1 MALELELKQE
11 LDGIKT
17 ALETKTTAEVKA
29 AIDALETKFTAE
41 LKTQFETEIKSVK
54 DALEAKL
61 ADAEAKLKSVQ
72 EHADKLDM
80 KLQSNVPSTRKEDVL
95 VKTITENYA
104 NISNVR
110 KGNAVQ
116 TKVVGDMTL
125 GANLTG
131 DQPRDYNFS
140 VVMTPGQAVNVSD
153 LVGSVNISGGTYTF
167 PREKGGEGSI
177 GAQTEGQNKNQKD
190 YDVEMVD
197 VNTDFIAGYARYSK
211 KMANNLPFLTSF
223 VPNALR
229 RDYMISENSAFNT
242 VLATD
247 ATDSTSTASN
257 KIELLI
263 KDIAA
268 QQDANYIVNGIVV
281 RPSDYWDIL
290 ITEKST
296 GAGYGLPGVVTVDAS
311 GQLRINGIPV
321 YQATWVGE
329 NKYFLGDW
337 TRVNKIITEGLS
349 LEFSEQEGTNFVKN
363 NITARIEAQV
373 ALAVEQP
380 LALIYGDFTN
390 VSEPSV

>member
-17 ALETKTTAEVKA
+17 ALETKTTAEVKS
-29 AIDALETKFTAE
+29 AIDALETKFTTE

-61 ADAEAKLKSVQ
+61 AEAEAKLKSVQ
-72 EHADKLDM
+72 DHADKLDM
-80 KLQSNVPSTRKEDVL
+80 KLQSNVPSTRKENVL
-95 VKTITENYA
+95 VKAISDNYA

-125 GANLTG
+125 GTNLTG

-229 RDYMISENSAFNT
+229 RDYMIAENAAFNT

-268 QQDANYIVNGIVV
+268 QQDANYVVNGIVL

-321 YQATWVGE
+321 YQATWVSE

-337 TRVNKIITEGLS
+337 TRVNKIVTEGLS